1 MSGERLAELAV
12 KSVIDYLDTNLQTYL
27 TAVETA
33 RSMTAGTLTAPV
45 DVIGADLPEYGGG
58 LPLIEVFENEGKPIN
73 IENEHWV
80 FDLSVIVTYGSDA
93 GIESGRQFVRDY
105 VTAMTDCLN
114 AGRTLGSK
122 VGSCLITDVSFAASH
137 GSTAKHLIHAAI
149 GLEIRIFD

>member
-33 RSMTAGTLTAPV
+33 RSMTAGTLTAPN

-58 LPLIEVFENEGKPIN
+58 MPLIEVFENTGTPIN
-73 IENEHWV
+73 LENEHWS
-80 FDLSVIVTYGSDA
+80 FDLSVILTYGCDA
-93 GIESGRQFVRDY
+93 GIEAGRRFVRDY
-105 VTAMTDCLN
+105 MTALVDCLN

-122 VGSCLITDVSFAASH
+122 VGSSLITDVSFAASH

-149 GLEIRIFD
+149 GLEVRLFD